1 MLAVCG
7 RVQKVE
13 TIRVEMDKKGDNLVY
28 DSEKKVLQMSSNGKR
43 VGDAIDMSEMV
54 NDDET
59 IHFGDENNDPTADT
73 EAVIY
78 FG

>member
-1 MLAVCG
+1 MRHLPDDTT
-7 RVQKVE
+7 R
-13 TIRVEMDKKGDNLVY
+13 TN
-28 DSEKKVLQMSSNGKR
+28 
-43 VGDAIDMSEMV
+43 AIDMSEMV

-59 IHFGDENNDPTADT
+59 IHFGDKNNDPTADT